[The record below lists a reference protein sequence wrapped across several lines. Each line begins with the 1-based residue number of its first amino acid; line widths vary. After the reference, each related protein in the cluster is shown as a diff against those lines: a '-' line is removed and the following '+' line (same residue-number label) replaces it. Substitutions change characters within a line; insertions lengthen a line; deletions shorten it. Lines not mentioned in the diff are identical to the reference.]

1 MVSMLSLLLT
11 VLKTA
16 CSSVNPHRQLVPE
29 NLALRQQLAML
40 KQTGNRPR
48 VSIADRLF
56 WVLFSKTVNGWR
68 ANLHVMNPD
77 TVVRWHRKGFRLY
90 WRWKSRRRRVGRP
103 PIDVEI
109 RKLIRQM
116 VAENVGWGAPRI
128 HGELLKLGIQISQ
141 ATVSNYM
148 QSQRKP
154 PSQTWRTFVA
164 NHADCLSAIDF
175 FTVPTATFCILY
187 EFIVLSHDR
196 RQIVHFNVTERPTAR
211 WTAQQMVEAFPYD
224 TAPRYLLRDRDGIY
238 GEAVRRRIKR
248 MDIDEVVTALK
259 VRGKTQMLSTS
270 WALFAA
276 IILIML
282 S

>member
-1 MVSMLSLLLT
+1 
-11 VLKTA
+11 
-16 CSSVNPHRQLVPE
+16 
-29 NLALRQQLAML
+29 
-40 KQTGNRPR
+40 
-48 VSIADRLF
+48 
-56 WVLFSKTVNGWR
+56 
-68 ANLHVMNPD
+68 
-77 TVVRWHRKGFRLY
+77 
-90 WRWKSRRRRVGRP
+90 
-103 PIDVEI
+103 
-109 RKLIRQM
+109 M

-154 PSQTWRTFVA
+154 PSQTWRTFIA

-238 GEAVRRRIKR
+238 GEAVRRRIKS
-248 MDIDEVVTALK
+248 MDIEEVVTAPQSPWQNPYVEHVIGSIRRDCLDHVIVINARHLK
-259 VRGKTQMLSTS
+259 RILRDYLRYYHSSRTHLSLNKDPPEHRS
-270 WALFAA
+270 IEWPDIGEIVKLPQVGGLHHRYLRVAA
-276 IILIML
+276 
-282 S
+282 